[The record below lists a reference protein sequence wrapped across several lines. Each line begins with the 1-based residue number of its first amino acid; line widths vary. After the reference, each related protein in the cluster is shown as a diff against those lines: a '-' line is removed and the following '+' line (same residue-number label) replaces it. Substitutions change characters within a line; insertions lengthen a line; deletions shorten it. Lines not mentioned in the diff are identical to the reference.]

1 MSEPALELK
10 NVRKVYR
17 TAAEEIEVLRGI
29 NLTVLEGEL
38 AVIMGPSGSG
48 KSTLLS
54 IAGGLDKP
62 TSGRVIVGG
71 LDITDMGEEELTKIR
86 ARKIGF
92 VFQSF
97 NLIRNY
103 TALENVMLP
112 LLFTGIFNVKEAREI
127 ARKMLEIVGLKGH
140 ENKFPSQ
147 LSGGQQ
153 QRVAI
158 ARALAP
164 SPDIVLMDEPTGA
177 LDVDTAAKI
186 LSLVKWLNQAF
197 GQTIIIVT
205 HNPEIA
211 ELATRTFYIRAG
223 MIYEEPPKKMLI
235 DMIRELKTASS
246 LEDVR
251 KTQISILRLKV
262 EALERALKE
271 GRVDLGILEAEIKS
285 LERRIERLEAYA

>member
-17 TAAEEIEVLRGI
+17 TATEEIEVLRGI